1 MDLPKRTNSMKTGT
15 KAASLLHSALSE
27 VANVT
32 TISQEADLGIDFNC
46 DVIDRKGFPTGQT
59 FFVQCKGS
67 ENLPDQSHAE
77 ISVQIKTSTIN
88 YWLKQKSPVF
98 LIYVDR
104 KLGLFYWTVPHHQIL
119 NKLDLDKVLKNKSV
133 VIKIDKKNHF
143 SIDLK
148 SLPSSFLEEIDNF
161 DYKKTQFELNNSI
174 SKTAIKVEY
183 NELQLPKNDEKKNL
197 IKIDDLSRCYKYVSQ
212 VRNLFE
218 RHYIVSSINN
228 WKNSGDHFRFYLY
241 KKINSTSFYY
251 VATVVIYFRI
261 DGSNVIDY
269 VIALPDKNETWIAW
283 GEDDLEHRIEDIDTK
298 IKKIHT
304 IF

>member
-67 ENLPDQSHAE
+67 ENLPDQSHEE

-104 KLGLFYWTVPHHQIL
+104 MSGLFYWTVPHHQIL

-161 DYKKTQFELNNSI
+161 DYKETQFEFNNSI

-183 NELQLPKNDEKKNL
+183 NELQLPKNDERKNL
-197 IKIDDLSRCYKYVSQ
+197 IKTDDLSLCYRYVSQ
-212 VRNLFE
+212 VRDLFE
-218 RHYIVSSINN
+218 RHYIVSSISNWNN
-228 WKNSGDHFRFYLY
+228 FGNQFQFYLY
-241 KKINSTSFYY
+241 NKINSASFYY
-251 VATVVIYFRI
+251 VATVVISFRI
-261 DGSNVIDY
+261 DSPNVIDY
-269 VIALPDKNETWIAW
+269 VIELPDKNKTWIAG
-283 GEDDLEHRIEDIDTK
+283 GENDLEHRIEDIDTK

-304 IF
+304 MF